1 MDTTEPEPEQ
11 QQAAPGSNTL
21 KSTSGQ
27 PEENEPFE
35 TQPDTKEQ
43 PVTSS
48 DSPADEQRDSAPSL
62 EGQAEAG
69 TDPAAQP
76 SRVSF
81 PRLKSSTP
89 PTDGPFGVLSSNGQL
104 VCEFKSDVFSKSPPP
119 EEKIVESSSLHSEPK
134 TLSGSVSPPPQASN
148 RIEVA
153 PLSNP
158 TENRTVS
165 ALEPSVDHDS
175 YPELYVP
182 EDETGPRLPP
192 RRTLPMDR
200 GSVCTTS
207 GDLSTKTGYLENNHM
222 SMRNLADVPLV
233 TPIHLLGDQSDTVDC
248 PFCMRR
254 VETIVV
260 KKASPKTQ

>member
-1 MDTTEPEPEQ
+1 MDTTNTEPEQ
-11 QQAAPGSNTL
+11 QQAAPGSSKL
-21 KSTSGQ
+21 RSTSEQ
-27 PEENEPFE
+27 PERNKSFE
-35 TQPDTKEQ
+35 TQLNPKEQ

-48 DSPADEQRDSAPSL
+48 TSQADEQGDSAPSP

-69 TDPAAQP
+69 TAPAAHL
-76 SRVSF
+76 SKVSF
-81 PRLKSSTP
+81 PRLNSSTP

-148 RIEVA
+148 QIEVA
-153 PLSNP
+153 RLSNP
-158 TENRTVS
+158 TENRTVG
-165 ALEPSVDHDS
+165 ALEPSIDHDS
-175 YPELYVP
+175 YPEVYVP
-182 EDETGPRLPP
+182 EDETGLCLPP

-200 GSVCTTS
+200 GSLCTTS

-222 SMRNLADVPLV
+222 SMRNLSDVPLV

-254 VETIVV
+254 VETVVV
-260 KKASPKTQ
+260 KKASSKTQ